1 MKPPSDSSTA
11 GFARL
16 DEESGIQGSVTT
28 HVTAAWREESTVLPE
43 AIMKNQT
50 IEQFHHPLGQ
60 SFTKV

>member
-1 MKPPSDSSTA
+1 MKPPSGSSTS

-16 DEESGIQGSVTT
+16 DEGSGIEGSVTS

-50 IEQFHHPLGQ
+50 IEQFHHPVGR
-60 SFTKV
+60 SFTEA